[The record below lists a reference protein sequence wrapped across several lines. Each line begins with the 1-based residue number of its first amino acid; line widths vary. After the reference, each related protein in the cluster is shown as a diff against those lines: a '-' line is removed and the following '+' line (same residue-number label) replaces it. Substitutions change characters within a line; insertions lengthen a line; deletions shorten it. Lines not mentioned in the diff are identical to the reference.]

1 MKNGQ
6 PRDQQP
12 LVVCNPREI
21 NKELNEPRD
30 TGNIESTRLKTK
42 TNKIKDTI
50 RKTKK
55 MSKTEHTKT
64 NMSQRGNYSDQKIDK
79 EIGLFNDF
87 TRLVVSD
94 LNFHTK

>member
-1 MKNGQ
+1 
-6 PRDQQP
+6 
-12 LVVCNPREI
+12 
-21 NKELNEPRD
+21 
-30 TGNIESTRLKTK
+30 
-42 TNKIKDTI
+42 
-50 RKTKK
+50 